1 MFVPVIFPMLKEA
14 SISASTLP
22 TTQPSSHPHT
32 KLASLSSIQLT
43 ADRPWGAS
51 LLSAAQEEGLQWENK
66 SR

>member
-1 MFVPVIFPMLKEA
+1 MSTAVIFSMPQEA
-14 SISASTLP
+14 SISFSTLP
-22 TTQPSSHPHT
+22 TTQPSSRPHT

-43 ADRPWGAS
+43 ADRPRGAS